1 LADVNQKQVDN
12 DARYSLEC
20 NRKNAYAESTEP
32 PMLAKSATRIAI
44 LGVSNLNSSVRL
56 SLSFQFMI
64 LSTLGGATYTA
75 V

>member
-1 LADVNQKQVDN
+1 
-12 DARYSLEC
+12 
-20 NRKNAYAESTEP
+20 
-32 PMLAKSATRIAI
+32 MLAKSATRIAI